1 MITIKKLLAFILI
14 STACTQAHAAML
26 LPRLARQLTTAALHQ
41 AKRTNTTNATRVITR
56 TTVSRNYAQE
66 SQKFWTKL
74 ETTQHKSSNINL
86 AVYAG
91 IPATYIATL
100 VGYCWL

>member
-1 MITIKKLLAFILI
+1 MITMKKLLAFILI

-26 LPRLARQLTTAALHQ
+26 LPRLARQLTTAAVHQ
-41 AKRTNTTNATRVITR
+41 VKRTNTTNATRVIVRHVTP
-56 TTVSRNYAQE
+56 RNYAQE
-66 SQKFWTKL
+66 SEIFWTKL
-74 ETTQHKSSNINL
+74 KTTQRNSSNINF

-100 VGYCWL
+100 VGYYWV